1 MPVKILVGHVLG
13 VKTNPPLADPA
24 GVREV
29 LLVAGNAAGAV
40 VGQNVPLPYRQ
51 S

>member
-13 VKTNPPLADPA
+13 VETNPPLTDPA

-29 LLVAGNAAGAV
+29 LLVAGNAAGPVISQDVA
-40 VGQNVPLPYRQ
+40 LT
-51 S
+51 